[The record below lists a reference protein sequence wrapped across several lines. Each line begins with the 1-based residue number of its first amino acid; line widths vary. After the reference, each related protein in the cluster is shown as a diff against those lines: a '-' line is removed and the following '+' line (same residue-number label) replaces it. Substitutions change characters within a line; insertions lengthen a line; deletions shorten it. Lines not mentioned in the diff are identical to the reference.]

1 MAQDP
6 TGRGEQGSPSS
17 QGAFRTIVTDAPTP
31 SERSRAVLVVVSGH
45 DVGRV
50 ISLSESTA
58 TLGRSEECS
67 VRLSDESLSRVHA
80 QVVRVAGNWML
91 ADKGSTNG
99 SYLNDQ
105 RVERPSRLSDGDR
118 IRLGASTTLR
128 FSLVDEVEENAL
140 RRVYEAAI
148 RDALTGVANRKHL
161 EERLA
166 SELAFALRHGTP
178 LSVLIMDVD
187 HFKRIN
193 DSFGHLAGDAVLRGV
208 AGVLARGIRTEDL
221 LARYGGEEF
230 VVLARGIGVAEAAA
244 MGERLRS
251 LLASNVVTFEGREIR
266 VTSSGG
272 VASLACCG
280 EKRDRATLL
289 GLADSRLYQAKQTGR
304 NRIVWG

>member
-1 MAQDP
+1 MVEDP
-6 TGRGEQGSPSS
+6 RSGRGPETPSS
-17 QGAFRTIVTDAPTP
+17 QGAFRTIVTDVPTP

-50 ISLSESTA
+50 VSLTESMA
-58 TLGRSEECS
+58 TLGRAEECS

-80 QVVRVAGNWML
+80 QVLRVAGTWMF

-118 IRLGASTTLR
+118 IRLGATTTLR
-128 FSLVDEVEENAL
+128 FSLLDEAEETAL

-148 RDALTGVANRKHL
+148 RDSLTGVANRKHL

-166 SELAFALRHGTP
+166 AELAFAMRHGAP
-178 LSVLIMDVD
+178 LSLLILDID

-193 DSFGHLAGDAVLRGV
+193 DSFGHLAGDAVLRAV
-208 AGVLARGIRTEDL
+208 AGVLTRGIRTEDL

-251 LLASNVVTFEGREIR
+251 LVASSVVTFEGREIR

-272 VASLACCG
+272 VASLDCCG
-280 EKRDRATLL
+280 DRRDRATLL
-289 GLADSRLYQAKQTGR
+289 GLADSRLYQAKQAGR
-304 NRIVWG
+304 NRIVWS